1 MSHLVITLYN
11 RLSTRN
17 FNVPMAKAS
26 KVTIAE
32 VEEIVETGEIDP
44 DQVHVPGMY
53 VDRVIKGSNYEKA
66 LSVSVLFVNNN
77 TRLLSG

>member
-1 MSHLVITLYN
+1 MYKDYLLIVYDITLSD

-44 DQVHVPGMY
+44 DQIHVPGMY

-66 LSVSVLFVNNN
+66 LSVCAYSAW
-77 TRLLSG
+77 T

>member
-1 MSHLVITLYN
+1 MV
-11 RLSTRN
+11 
-17 FNVPMAKAS
+17 KAG

-32 VEEIVETGEIDP
+32 VEEIVDTGEIDP

-66 LSVSVLFVNNN
+66 LSVCAL
-77 TRLLSG
+77 

>member
-1 MSHLVITLYN
+1 
-11 RLSTRN
+11 
-17 FNVPMAKAS
+17 MAKAS

-53 VDRVIKGSNYEKA
+53 VDRVIKGLNYEKA
-66 LSVSVLFVNNN
+66 LSVCVLLERVHLYAGIKFYCIECDEK
-77 TRLLSG
+77 LA

>member
-1 MSHLVITLYN
+1 MMCVKYYVC

-17 FNVPMAKAS
+17 FNVPMAKAG

-44 DQVHVPGMY
+44 DQVHIPGMY
-53 VDRVIKGSNYEKA
+53 ADRVIKGSNYEKYIE
-66 LSVSVLFVNNN
+66 VLPVAV
-77 TRLLSG
+77 